1 MAHLEEVEGIVI
13 SVRKHRERDYLVKL
27 FTDRY
32 GKMMFFVRG
41 TKNPNN
47 KLKRAIQPFSH
58 GTYIADIRDQG
69 LSFLRDAKDIA
80 PYSEVQLD
88 IFKNAYAT
96 YACGLADAALEDRV
110 PDFNLFTQLKEGLS
124 LMDELEEPE
133 IILNIFEIRFLRYFG
148 VMPELRGCVICGKTE
163 GAFDYSS
170 KYNGLLCPNHYFED
184 ERRFHASPKAIH
196 FIRLFSVLSFDKI
209 GTISMSAETK
219 KDIRYV
225 IDMLY
230 EELVGLKLK
239 SKRFIDHMHE
249 WDGVLK
255 RPEEPDKED

>member
-13 SVRKHRERDYLVKL
+13 SVRKHRERDFLVKL

-47 KLKRAIQPFSH
+47 KLNRAIQPFSH

-80 PYSEVQLD
+80 PYSQVQLD

-96 YACGLADAALEDRV
+96 YACGLADAALEDRI
-110 PDFNLFTQLKEGLS
+110 PDFNLFIQLKEGLN
-124 LMDELEEPE
+124 LMDELDDPE
-133 IILNIFEIRFLRYFG
+133 IILNILEIRFLRYFG

-170 KYNGLLCPNHYFED
+170 KFHGLLCPKHYFED
-184 ERRFHASPKAIH
+184 ERRYHASPKAIH
-196 FIRLFSVLSFDKI
+196 FIRLFSVISFDKI
-209 GTISMSAETK
+209 GSISMSDQTK

-249 WDGVLK
+249 WDGILK
-255 RPEEPDKED
+255 RPEE

>member
-13 SVRKHRERDYLVKL
+13 SVRKHRERDFLVKI

-80 PYSEVQLD
+80 PYSQVQLD

-110 PDFNLFTQLKEGLS
+110 PDFNLFTQLKEGLN
-124 LMDELEEPE
+124 LMDELNEPE
-133 IILNIFEIRFLRYFG
+133 VILNILEIRFLRYFG

-170 KYNGLLCPNHYFED
+170 QFHGLLCPEHYFKD
-184 ERRFHASPKAIH
+184 ERRYHANPKAIH
-196 FIRLFSVLSFDKI
+196 FIRLFSVISFDKI
-209 GTISMSAETK
+209 GTISMSDQTQ

-255 RPEEPDKED
+255 RPEE

>member
-13 SVRKHRERDYLVKL
+13 SVRKHRERDFLVKI

-80 PYSEVQLD
+80 PYSQVQLD

-110 PDFNLFTQLKEGLS
+110 PDFNLFTQLKEGLN
-124 LMDELEEPE
+124 LMYELNEPE
-133 IILNIFEIRFLRYFG
+133 VILNILEIRFLRYFG

-170 KYNGLLCPNHYFED
+170 QFHGLLCPEHYFKD
-184 ERRFHASPKAIH
+184 ERRYHANPKAIH
-196 FIRLFSVLSFDKI
+196 FIRLFSVISFDKI
-209 GTISMSAETK
+209 GTISMSDQTQ

-255 RPEEPDKED
+255 RPEE